1 MPRRGLRDDSELMR
15 AAPVR
20 PATAQLSTI
29 PAREGRSS
37 HETTR
42 DREPACCPVV
52 HGGGTK
58 LQSTLRYE
66 RSNLEYGTQFCGLPM
81 TDSYRYKTTEEHAE
95 IRRRGNGT
103 PVVRASAAPRD
114 TVALGGSQRGG

>member
-42 DREPACCPVV
+42 DREPACCRTWR
-52 HGGGTK
+52 GGTETAK
-58 LQSTLRYE
+58 HSKYE

-114 TVALGGSQRGG
+114 TVARSEQG

>member
-1 MPRRGLRDDSELMR
+1 MKSRNDPGPGTRVLSYMARWDRTTAKHSKYEL
-15 AAPVR
+15 
-20 PATAQLSTI
+20 
-29 PAREGRSS
+29 
-37 HETTR
+37 
-42 DREPACCPVV
+42 
-52 HGGGTK
+52 K
-58 LQSTLRYE
+58 YE

-114 TVALGGSQRGG
+114 TVARSEQG